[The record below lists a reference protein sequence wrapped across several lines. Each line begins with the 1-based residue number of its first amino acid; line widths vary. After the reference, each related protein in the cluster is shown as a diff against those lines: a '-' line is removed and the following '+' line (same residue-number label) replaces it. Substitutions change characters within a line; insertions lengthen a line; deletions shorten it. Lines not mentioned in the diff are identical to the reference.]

1 MSPSDRC
8 ADVHWDAVTPPCFGV
23 TWGNCKVTAG
33 ERCLPPRGEVPSGRR
48 TLAVRLAGLALRA
61 QGQQWPQ
68 ASRMKRG
75 QGVPSQWEA
84 VLLHLGGEDETG
96 RSPRGTG

>member
-1 MSPSDRC
+1 MPHPCRE
-8 ADVHWDAVTPPCFGV
+8 AGRPGPP
-23 TWGNCKVTAG
+23 
-33 ERCLPPRGEVPSGRR
+33 
-48 TLAVRLAGLALRA
+48 RA
-61 QGQQWPQ
+61 QGQQWLQ

>member
-1 MSPSDRC
+1 M
-8 ADVHWDAVTPPCFGV
+8 TPPCFGV
-23 TWGNCKVTAG
+23 TWGNCKVTAR
-33 ERCLPPRGEVPSGRR
+33 ERRLPPRGAVPTGCR

-61 QGQQWPQ
+61 PGSAVAA

-75 QGVPSQWEA
+75 QGVPSQWDA